1 MKRARIYQDNK
12 STILLENNGK
22 FSSSKRTKHIKHKYF
37 FVTDKIEE
45 DEVAIEYKPTGEMW
59 TDVNTKPKQGKGF
72 RVDRSLM
79 MNCPVDVPPSM
90 GMISI

>member
-1 MKRARIYQDNK
+1 MKSAKIYQDNK
-12 STILLENNGK
+12 STILLENNGN

-45 DEVAIEYKPTGEMW
+45 GEVSVEYKPTTEMW
-59 TDVNTKPKQGKGF
+59 TDINTKPKQGRSF

-79 MNCPVDVPPSM
+79 MNCPVDLPPSI
-90 GMISI
+90 GIKSI